1 MQYNFIC
8 IEGNIGAG
16 KTTLAKKISEDSNA
30 RLILEE
36 FANNPFLPNF
46 YKEPEK
52 YAFPLELF
60 FMAERYKQLKQV
72 HEQEMFSDFTVSDYF
87 FVKSRLFAQNN
98 LSADELTL
106 FYRIFDIMLDS
117 LPKPDLLIYLHTDIK
132 SLQANIK
139 KRNRSYER
147 DITKDYLLK
156 IQEKYL
162 DFFKK
167 QKDFPVIIIDVTATD
182 FVQNDVVYQKI
193 VSAIKKP
200 YSLGVHQLSLQ

>member
-8 IEGNIGAG
+8 IEGNIGVG
-16 KTTLAKKISEDSNA
+16 KTSLAKKISEDCNA

-60 FMAERYKQLKQV
+60 FMAERYKQLKGV
-72 HEQEMFSDFTVSDYF
+72 KEQEIFSDFTVSDYF
-87 FVKSRLFAQNN
+87 FIKSRLFAQNN

-106 FYRIFDIMLDS
+106 FYRLFDIMLTS
-117 LPKPDLLIYLHTDIK
+117 LPKPDLLVYLHADIK

-139 KRNRSYER
+139 KRGGLSYECYKLYPGAVMVGVHSEVQEAVIFVDKDKEDRITDFIYIEGLNRSHVWPSSLYKAQF
-147 DITKDYLLK
+147 DIRMN
-156 IQEKYL
+156 EK
-162 DFFKK
+162 
-167 QKDFPVIIIDVTATD
+167 
-182 FVQNDVVYQKI
+182 
-193 VSAIKKP
+193 
-200 YSLGVHQLSLQ
+200 